1 MSWKEKA
8 KVVLG
13 KIIFVGAIGYF
24 GGLIIRHPVLPPE
37 PQIRPSIAR
46 IAEDGDLEGILKFYH
61 GKSVE
66 VRARPV
72 WIYYNG
78 EDRLEIGLQ
87 DGKGFLKACSGSY
100 DPKLPLI
107 TQWRMRNEVSQKKAK
122 EVYEKLKMG
131 INSGSIDSI
140 TLRGIFTL
148 DGVLEVY
155 GIFIN
160 NQYHD
165 LLRYSPSISH

>member
-1 MSWKEKA
+1 MSWEDKA
-8 KVVLG
+8 KTVVG
-13 KIIFVGAIGYF
+13 KVILVVAAGYI
-24 GGLIIRHPVLPPE
+24 GGLLIRHPVLPPE
-37 PQIRPSIAR
+37 SQLKPSIAR

-66 VRARPV
+66 VTARPV
-72 WIYYNG
+72 WVYYNG
-78 EDRLEIGLQ
+78 EDKLEIGLQ
-87 DGKGFLKACSGSY
+87 DGKGFLKACSSSY

-107 TQWRMRNEVSQKKAK
+107 TQWRMRNEVSSKKTG
-122 EVYEKLKMG
+122 EVYEKLKKG
-131 INSGSIDSI
+131 INSGTIDSI

-155 GIFIN
+155 GILIN
-160 NQYHD
+160 NQYHG